1 LIPWRSVFAAAA
13 TLSFGY
19 VPSAMAGST
28 NVVIVLPASPTEATE
43 RAIHRLES
51 ELKSAGFSVQ
61 RGDRSEST
69 TRGHELGCAGPDP
82 AFSFVEEGAELWALL
97 CIRDRTTD
105 KPTVWRVGI
114 RSDARSDPEAA
125 LAIRAVEVLR
135 ANLVTGDSLAQA
147 PTAIPPQPAPTP
159 DEISPSPRRET
170 SLLAGAF
177 GELGVGALRG
187 WPSLGPTITP
197 VLRIG
202 YGSADGWAGRITFVA
217 LGSHA
222 RLQSSAGS
230 AEVTHQAAVVEL
242 VHAFVVTKWVQPHVA
257 VGAGFYHADVVGSA
271 PAGYEAYSGSMLA
284 LLTDVDAGVAVRLAD
299 RLAITMG
306 FSGFI
311 SFPGL
316 KVRLGDEQAGGSG
329 RPLLL
334 ASLGL
339 SASYGP

>member
-1 LIPWRSVFAAAA
+1 
-13 TLSFGY
+13 
-19 VPSAMAGST
+19 MAGST
-28 NVVIVLPASPTEATE
+28 NIVIVLPTSPTEATE

-51 ELKSAGFSVQ
+51 ELKSAGFAVQ
-61 RGDRSEST
+61 REDRSESATSTTST
-69 TRGHELGCAGPDP
+69 TRGHDLGCAGPEP
-82 AFSFVEEGAELWALL
+82 VFSFVEEGAELWALL

-105 KPTVWRVGI
+105 KPIVWRVGI

-135 ANLVTGDSLAQA
+135 ANLVTGDSLGQA
-147 PTAIPPQPAPTP
+147 PTSIPPQPTASP
-159 DEISPSPRRET
+159 DEISGSPHRET

-177 GELGVGALRG
+177 GEVGIGALRG
-187 WPSLGPTITP
+187 WPSLGPTVTP

-202 YGSADGWAGRITFVA
+202 YGSADGWAGRITFA
-217 LGSHA
+217 GLGSSA
-222 RLQSSAGS
+222 RLESSAGS
-230 AEVTHQAAVVEL
+230 AEVTHQAVVVDL
-242 VHAFVVTKWVQPHVA
+242 VHAFMVTKWVQPHVA
-257 VGAGFYHADVVGSA
+257 IGAGFYHADVVGTA
-271 PAGYEAYSGSMLA
+271 PAGYEAHSGSMLA
-284 LLTDVDAGVAVRLAD
+284 LLTDVEAGVAVRCSE

-306 FSGFI
+306 FGGFV

-316 KVRLGDEQAGGSG
+316 RVRLGDELVGGSG